1 MITCS
6 RLAIGGVYLTH
17 RHESIGRSNYPS
29 CHQAVTICNCFP
41 FPSRFQLRPSPGKL
55 SAARSIAFRV
65 LFQASQASDVGSIPI
80 ARSMNP
86 DDSVDLTRL
95 SYLNSI
101 KKRRILDGSWTVLDS
116 IRRSL
121 LGRIV
126 EGPEPTA

>member
-1 MITCS
+1 M
-6 RLAIGGVYLTH
+6 
-17 RHESIGRSNYPS
+17 
-29 CHQAVTICNCFP
+29 
-41 FPSRFQLRPSPGKL
+41 
-55 SAARSIAFRV
+55 
-65 LFQASQASDVGSIPI
+65 GSIPI

-116 IRRSL
+116 IGRSL